1 MNSLAPVGRAA
12 ARCLSLP
19 LLVVALA
26 APALADTQADLE
38 LSRIALFN
46 SGVGYFEATAQV
58 EGDTTA
64 ELRFRTEQIND
75 ILKSL
80 VVQDFGGGRVG
91 VVSYAARDPIEKI
104 LRSFGVDLTG
114 KPTLG
119 DLLNQLR
126 GEPVE
131 VTGPRTLK
139 GSIVGVEKE
148 QVLGPDGKTLQT
160 IERLTVLTD
169 AGLQQVKLNE
179 IQSIKLLNEKIDGEL
194 QKALATLA
202 TAHDADKKTVTLS
215 FEGQGKRQVRAA
227 YLLEAPVWKTSYRL
241 ELSGDKKPFLQGWAI
256 VENATES
263 DWKNVELSLISGRP
277 ISFRMDLY
285 TPLYVPRPMEQ
296 MELYASLRPPEY
308 EGGIAGEQ
316 PEAGR
321 FPARR
326 LGRSPAEEGAAK
338 ARPSSGGLFGGSGG
352 RAADSMAE
360 MGPLM
365 PRAAAPLALEDSGVQ
380 SLATAAQAGELFK
393 YTIQTPVSIERQH
406 SAMLP
411 IVNEAVSGTK
421 VSIYNPATHAKY
433 PLNGLELTNTT
444 DLNLMQG
451 PVTVFDDNVYAGD
464 AKLPDMKP
472 GEKRMIAYAL
482 DLGTEVLVRQK
493 PTPEELVS
501 LRITKG
507 VLWLRHKYVDQRDY
521 VLKNKLEKPRDII
534 LEQPYS
540 EDWTLVEPKEP
551 YERTR
556 GLLRF
561 RTTVPAAETLTYPVQ
576 LERMMDQSVALADV
590 GLDQIR
596 FYLKTKVVS
605 PELQK
610 ALERVIALR
619 TELDEASRR
628 RADVE
633 RSLSETIQDEARI
646 RENLNTLQKDTD
658 AYRRQISKF
667 EELEGRIDQLRTQ
680 VGEARHN
687 EDQKRKELEQFL
699 LSVNVD

>member
-1 MNSLAPVGRAA
+1 MSRFARVWSHRARWFWSSLLIVAAGVPARAE
-12 ARCLSLP
+12 
-19 LLVVALA
+19 
-26 APALADTQADLE
+26 TQADLE
-38 LSRIALFN
+38 LTRIALFN

-58 EGDTTA
+58 DGNATA
-64 ELRFRTEQIND
+64 ELKFRTEQIND

-91 VVSYAARDPIEKI
+91 VVSYAARDPIEKT

-119 DLLNQLR
+119 DLLVQLR
-126 GEPVE
+126 GEAVE

-148 QVLGPDGKTLQT
+148 QVLSPDGKTVQVV
-160 IERLTVLTD
+160 ERLTVLTES
-169 AGLQQVKLNE
+169 GLQQVKLGD
-179 IQSIKLLNEKIDGEL
+179 IQSIQLLNDKTEAEL

-202 TAHDADKKTVTLS
+202 TAHDADKKTVQIS
-215 FEGQGKRQVRAA
+215 FEGQGTRRVRAA

-241 ELSGDKKPFLQGWAI
+241 ELGQDKKPFLQGWAI

-263 DWKNVELSLISGRP
+263 DWSNVRLSLVSGRP

-285 TPLYVPRPMEQ
+285 TPLYVPRPVEQ

-308 EGGIAGEQ
+308 ESGVGELSVAWDKGAPTSEEQADAYALEDMRAKTKRGAGNTFGGRPRAL
-316 PEAGR
+316 PAAPPM
-321 FPARR
+321 PAR
-326 LGRSPAEEGAAK
+326 E
-338 ARPSSGGLFGGSGG
+338 PS
-352 RAADSMAE
+352 A
-360 MGPLM
+360 
-365 PRAAAPLALEDSGVQ
+365 LALEGGGVQ
-380 SLATAAQAGELFK
+380 SLASAAEAGELFE
-393 YTIQTPVSIERQH
+393 YTIQTSVSIARQH

-411 IVNEAVSGTK
+411 IVNEPVAGTK
-421 VSIYNPATHAKY
+421 VSIYNPATHPKY
-433 PLNGLELTNTT
+433 PLNGLEMTNTT

-472 GEKRMIAYAL
+472 GEKRLIAYAL
-482 DLGTEVLVRQK
+482 DLGTEVQVKQK
-493 PTPEELVS
+493 SAPEELVS
-501 LRITKG
+501 LRIAKG

-521 VLKNKLEKPRDII
+521 VIKNKLEKPRDVI

-540 EDWTLVEPKEP
+540 EDWTLVQPKEP
-551 YERTR
+551 YERAR

-561 RTTVPAAETLTYPVQ
+561 KTNVPAKQTVTYPVQ
-576 LERMMDQSVALADV
+576 LERMADQSVALTNV

-596 FYLKTKVVS
+596 FYLKTKAVS

-610 ALERVIALR
+610 ALERVIVLR
-619 TELDEASRR
+619 TELDDASRK
-628 RADVE
+628 RADLE

-646 RENLNTLQKDTD
+646 RDNLNTLQRDTD
-658 AYRRQISKF
+658 AYRRQVSKF

-680 VGEARHN
+680 IAEARQT
-687 EDQKRKELEQFL
+687 EDQKRKELEKFL